1 MINGMATVHH
11 AAAQPGRHHGRWVAA
26 AYVLTA
32 ILGAFS
38 ISADFRH
45 ADEAMAML
53 ARERGAV
60 LFRLVELTRE
70 WNALHGGVYVPV
82 SDLGQPNP
90 YLEHPRRDLVATDGT
105 RLTMINP
112 AYMTRQIA
120 EIAEKADGVRYHITS
135 LKPIRPANQAD
146 AWETESLA
154 LFETG
159 RQRERL
165 SLIETDGVPVHRYMA
180 PLFVKQPCLQ
190 CHAKQGYRLGQVRG
204 GISVSMPAADVLK
217 VRDQQRWRALMV
229 TGTACLMISV
239 LLHFIIART
248 RRHFVALRE
257 LAAGQEQL
265 INDRTQALSQAN
277 RSLQAEVEE
286 RQRRENAL
294 LIAGAVMQ
302 NAAEGIIVIDG
313 ERRVID
319 VNPAFTVLS
328 GYRPTEV
335 IGTQAIDL
343 VREGQDG
350 DTVDEIRRQLDDK
363 GYWQGELWGIRKGG
377 TLFPL
382 QAAIARIGE
391 AQAGVGRFVV
401 TFSDITER
409 KENEARLQYR
419 ASIDPLTGLANR
431 TTFEERLQ
439 QMLAQATRQQSG
451 FALMY
456 VDLDRFKP
464 VNDQY
469 GHAVGDELLVEVA
482 RRLRVAV
489 RDTDV
494 VARLG
499 GDEFAVIA
507 TRAGSSGQVEE
518 IARRIVTD
526 LAAPYCLSVEVSAVS
541 ASLGVAV
548 FPAHGTLAEELRRHA
563 DQALYEA
570 KGAGRNAFRVYTP

>member
-1 MINGMATVHH
+1 MV
-11 AAAQPGRHHGRWVAA
+11 VA
-26 AYVLTA
+26 AYVLTMG
-32 ILGAFS
+32 LGVLS

-45 ADEAMAML
+45 ADEAMSTL

-82 SDLGQPNP
+82 SEFGQPNA

-154 LFETG
+154 MFETG

-180 PLFVKQPCLQ
+180 PLYVKQSCLK
-190 CHAKQGYRLGQVRG
+190 CHEKQGYRLGQVRG
-204 GISVSMPAADVLK
+204 GISVSMPAADAIQ
-217 VRDQQRWRALMV
+217 VRDEQRLRALMV
-229 TGTACLMISV
+229 TGAATMVIAV

-277 RSLQAEVEE
+277 VRLQAEIEE

-302 NAAEGIIVIDG
+302 NAAEGIVVIDG

-319 VNPAFTVLS
+319 VNPAFAVLS

-335 IGTQAIDL
+335 IGTPAIDL
-343 VREGQDG
+343 IREGRDA
-350 DTVDEIRRQLDDK
+350 DVVEEIRRQLRDK
-363 GYWQGELWGIRKGG
+363 GYWQGELWGIRKDGV
-377 TLFPL
+377 LFPL

-391 AQAGVGRFVV
+391 AQAGVGRYVV

-409 KENEARLQYR
+409 KESEARLQYR
-419 ASIDPLTGLANR
+419 ASVDPLTGLSNR

-439 QMLAQATRQQSG
+439 QVLAQATRQQSG

-464 VNDQY
+464 VNDRY

-499 GDEFAVIA
+499 GDEFAIIA
-507 TRAGSSGQVEE
+507 TRAGSLAQVEE
-518 IARRIVTD
+518 IARRIVAD
-526 LAAPYCLSVEVSAVS
+526 LAAPYHLSVEVSAVS
-541 ASLGVAV
+541 ASLGVAI
-548 FPAHGTLAEELRRHA
+548 FPGHGTLAEDLRRHA

-570 KGAGRNAFRVYTP
+570 KAAGRNAFSVYTS